1 MKQKM
6 KEGQK
11 SDFKELLNEVC
22 TLIGNK
28 KGNNT
33 DKFSSLRRDF
43 ILNPKYKNQNSK
55 LKFNLLFNK
64 FNNEK
69 KEKETNNILNKMSNV
84 FIDTMKPPKEN
95 DTNDTKD
102 AIKSFLV
109 CVKKTLTSNNNSIQN
124 YNRSYSVMNYR
135 KKEGLNKSK
144 YLFSNNNSSNNSI
157 NNNNSNYGNNI
168 SKMKNKIFYLL
179 KSNQK
184 ENKNI
189 LYKKN
194 KHRVFNSSDKKN
206 TNNYNHIRKKS
217 PNVEIFKKELS
228 YFLNKN
234 FFPSSNN
241 NNEQK
246 SIDISTND
254 SSKNSSS
261 FFKMKTFSKSLSHLE
276 LRSIESKKQLQKSQ
290 EDLKKIEKDIQ
301 DNYIRYFMKYGKIK
315 KLSSSKNFN

>member
-11 SDFKELLNEVC
+11 SDFKDLLNEVC

-55 LKFNLLFNK
+55 LKFDLLFSR

-69 KEKETNNILNKMSNV
+69 KEKVGNNIFNKMSNI

-102 AIKSFLV
+102 AIKSFLN
-109 CVKKTLTSNNNSIQN
+109 CVKNNISSNNNSIQN

-135 KKEGLNKSK
+135 NKESLNKAK
-144 YLFSNNNSSNNSI
+144 HLFSNNNGSNSSL
-157 NNNNSNYGNNI
+157 NNNDSNYGNTI

-189 LYKKN
+189 LYKKSTN
-194 KHRVFNSSDKKN
+194 TVFNSSDKKN
-206 TNNYNHIRKKS
+206 KNNYNHNRKNS

-234 FFPSSNN
+234 FFPSSNT

-261 FFKMKTFSKSLSHLE
+261 FYKIKTLSKSLSHLE
-276 LRSIESKKQLQKSQ
+276 LKSIESQKQLQKSQ

-315 KLSSSKNFN
+315 KPSTSKNFK

>member
-11 SDFKELLNEVC
+11 SDFKNLLNEVC

-28 KGNNT
+28 KGNNN

-55 LKFNLLFNK
+55 LKFNLLFNR

-69 KEKETNNILNKMSNV
+69 KEKVSNNILNKMGNI
-84 FIDTMKPPKEN
+84 FIDTMKPPKE
-95 DTNDTKD
+95 DDINDTKD
-102 AIKSFLV
+102 AIKSFLS
-109 CVKKTLTSNNNSIQN
+109 CVKNNYTSNNNSIQN

-135 KKEGLNKSK
+135 IKDSLYKSK
-144 YLFSNNNSSNNSI
+144 YLFSSNNGSNNSL
-157 NNNNSNYGNNI
+157 NNNNSNNGNNI

-179 KSNQK
+179 KNNQK

-194 KHRVFNSSDKKN
+194 VNTVLNSSDKKN
-206 TNNYNHIRKKS
+206 KNINHIRNNS
-217 PNVEIFKKELS
+217 PNVEIFRKELS

-234 FFPSSNN
+234 FFPSSNT

-246 SIDISTND
+246 SIDTSTND
-254 SSKNSSS
+254 STKNFSS

-276 LRSIESKKQLQKSQ
+276 LRSIESKKKLQKSQ

-301 DNYIRYFMKYGKIK
+301 DSYIRYFIKYGKIK
-315 KLSSSKNFN
+315 KPSSSINFK